1 MRIKFGLLVVGL
13 AACAPEP
20 TAPADTS
27 LAGVWTANAH
37 MYTLSNFRL
46 EMVQEPQG
54 IVSGKWFAR
63 GDGGRGG
70 CPAATPCDASGDL
83 IGRNTVSQVELELIG
98 AGSFEGVQV
107 ETNRLRGIFV
117 VVDSYDTITFVRS
130 GNSAAVRGTRVVK

>member
-1 MRIKFGLLVVGL
+1 MRLKAIPLLMIV

-20 TAPADTS
+20 TTPADTS

-37 MYTLSNFRL
+37 LYSLSNFRL
-46 EMVQEPQG
+46 EMIQEPQG

-63 GDGGRGG
+63 GDGGRAG

-98 AGSFEGVQV
+98 AGSFEGAQV
-107 ETNRLRGIFV
+107 ETNRLRGVFV

-130 GNSAAVRGTRVVK
+130 GNSAAVRGTGVVK

>member
-1 MRIKFGLLVVGL
+1 MRLKVIPLLMTV

-20 TAPADTS
+20 TTPADTS

-37 MYTLSNFRL
+37 LYSLSNFRL
-46 EMVQEPQG
+46 EMIQEPKG

-63 GDGGRGG
+63 GDGGRAG

-98 AGSFEGVQV
+98 AGSFEGAQV
-107 ETNRLRGIFV
+107 ETNRLRGVFV

-130 GNSAAVRGTRVVK
+130 GNSAAVRGTGVVK